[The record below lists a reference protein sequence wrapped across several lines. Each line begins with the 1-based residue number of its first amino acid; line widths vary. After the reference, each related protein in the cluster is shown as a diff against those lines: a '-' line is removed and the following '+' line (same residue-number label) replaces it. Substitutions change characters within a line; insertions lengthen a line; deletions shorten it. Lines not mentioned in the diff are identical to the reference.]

1 LQELDLRIAFEGKS
15 SGLADTQLR
24 AVIQL
29 LKMVSWNNAFIYPPD
44 RTG

>member
-29 LKMVSWNNAFIYPPD
+29 LKNGILEQRVYLS
-44 RTG
+44 T